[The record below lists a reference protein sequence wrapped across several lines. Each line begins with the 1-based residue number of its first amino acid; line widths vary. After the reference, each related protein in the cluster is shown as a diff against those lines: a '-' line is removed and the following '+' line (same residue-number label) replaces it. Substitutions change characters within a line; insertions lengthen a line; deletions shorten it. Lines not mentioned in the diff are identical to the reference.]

1 MSFDRK
7 LTKLTLK
14 VAEALPQDIGAGVA
28 RLSAENIERLGIK
41 EDDTVILKGAGE
53 AVAVAKAASPGTIGE
68 DTVRLDGSLR
78 KRANV
83 SVGESVVVQK
93 VKIGPAKRVVFVP
106 LGGRVQV
113 VLDSE
118 DLKHA
123 LMGRVVREGE
133 VIVIRTRQQMPDF
146 SIFGS
151 FFGEDFATFGEV
163 RLGVATT
170 DPKQIPCR
178 IASGTRVEVDEKAK
192 FEEKVRGLDVTYEDI
207 GGLGEE
213 CQKIREMVEL
223 PMRHPELFERIGI
236 TAPKGVLLYG
246 PPGTGKTLLAKAVAN
261 ESNANFISI
270 AGPEIFDKFY
280 GESERKMREIF
291 DEAQKKAPSIIFIDE
306 IDAIATAREETHGE
320 VEKRLVSQ
328 LLTLM
333 DGLKARG
340 DVVVIAATNRP
351 DALDPAL
358 RRPGRFDRE
367 LEIGVPNDKGRME
380 ILKIHTRALPLD
392 EDVNFDQLVENT
404 QGFVGADLAALVR
417 EAAMACIREILPRID
432 MKQQAIPPEVLRGI
446 KIGKRH
452 FDEAFKFVHPSALR
466 DVAVEIPKVKWSDVG
481 GLEDVKQGLI
491 EAIEWP
497 LKHAESFERIGIT
510 APKGVLLY
518 GPPGTGKTLLAKAV
532 ANESNANFISI
543 KGPELKS
550 KWVGESERGI
560 RKLFRKARQVA
571 PCILFFDEFDS
582 IAKARGTEF
591 DSGASE
597 NMLNQMLT
605 EMDGIEPLNKVV
617 VVAATNRPDL
627 IDPSLLRPGRF
638 ERFLYVGVPDEK
650 ARLAIFK
657 VHTAKMPLAKDV
669 SLEKLAKETEGYV
682 GADIE
687 AVCREAG
694 LGALREDM
702 GAKEVKLAHFT
713 EALKRVRKTLDEGMK
728 ELYEG
733 YCERFRSKGKKNSAS

>member
-133 VIVIRTRQQMPDF
+133 VIVVRTRQQMPDF